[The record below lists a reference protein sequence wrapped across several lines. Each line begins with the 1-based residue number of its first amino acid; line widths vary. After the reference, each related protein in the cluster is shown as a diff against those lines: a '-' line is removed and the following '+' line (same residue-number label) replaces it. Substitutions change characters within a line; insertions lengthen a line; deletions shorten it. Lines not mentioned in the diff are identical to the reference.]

1 MENVTIEV
9 LFQLFFA
16 GIIIDFITG
25 VLAVWKAGKL
35 RSRVCSD
42 GIFRS
47 IGECFVLFIFVFLAE
62 IMPHLTSIMS
72 TFILGFIFKEGLSI
86 CENLNNLGVWIPQFI
101 KDGLEVNTNKADK
114 GDF

>member
-1 MENVTIEV
+1 MDSVNIEV
-9 LFQLFFA
+9 LFQIFFA

-47 IGECFVLFIFVFLAE
+47 LGESFVLFIFILLSHL
-62 IMPHLTSIMS
+62 MPHLTSILS

-101 KDGLEVNTNKADK
+101 KNGLEESTNKADK
-114 GDF
+114 GEI